1 MLTGSGFEIVSLADV
16 PRSTLNMEEDHP
28 RPVVL
33 VVDDVQV
40 IADTRVAILTSWGYS
55 AIACYDAESAIE
67 MAQVIPPEIL
77 ITDVLLTR
85 MNGIDLAIAIRSI
98 ASDCKVLLFSG
109 SRTTDGSDLL
119 AAARRNGHNFTLL
132 QKPVHPLDMYASL
145 REFADSAEIDQ
156 SPFGF

>member
-1 MLTGSGFEIVSLADV
+1 MVNQPSFEIVPLVDV
-16 PRSTLNMEEDHP
+16 PRSTLNVEEDHP

-40 IADTRVAILTSWGYS
+40 IADTRVAILTSWRYT

-67 MAQVIPPEIL
+67 MARVIPPEIL
-77 ITDVLLTR
+77 IADVLLTR

-109 SRTTDGSDLL
+109 SGIADTSELL
-119 AAARRNGHNFTLL
+119 AAAHRNGHYFTLL
-132 QKPVHPLDMYASL
+132 QKPVHPLDMHARL
-145 REFADSAEIDQ
+145 REFADSSEIDQ